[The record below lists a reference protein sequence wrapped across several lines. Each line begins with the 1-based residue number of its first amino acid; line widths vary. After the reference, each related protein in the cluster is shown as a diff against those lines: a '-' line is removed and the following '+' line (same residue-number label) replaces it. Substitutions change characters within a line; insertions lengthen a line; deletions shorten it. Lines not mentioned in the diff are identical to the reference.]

1 MITDSI
7 FMNPD
12 KWGIFIQRVR
22 KNGDSLIITIP
33 ADVVKR
39 NSIQK
44 GKYFKVR
51 LEEVL
56 QK

>member
-1 MITDSI
+1 MITDS
-7 FMNPD
+7 MLM
-12 KWGIFIQRVR
+12 IFIQRVR

-33 ADVVKR
+33 ADVVKL
-39 NSIQK
+39 NSIKK
-44 GKYFKVR
+44 GKYFKIR